1 MSDGRERIRIELRV
15 SRGLADMADE
25 LSDVIGL
32 RRNAFF
38 VLAASKFAVE
48 LMLLYCRLSGAK
60 RDVLF
65 DRIEK
70 ELLAGLAEARKA
82 L

>member
-1 MSDGRERIRIELRV
+1 MSDARERIRIELRV
-15 SRGLADMADE
+15 SRGLAELADE
-25 LSDVIGL
+25 LADTIGL

-38 VLAASKFAVE
+38 VLAASKFAVD
-48 LMLLYCRLSGAK
+48 LTILYCRMTGAK

-70 ELLAGLAEARKA
+70 ELLGGLAEARKA